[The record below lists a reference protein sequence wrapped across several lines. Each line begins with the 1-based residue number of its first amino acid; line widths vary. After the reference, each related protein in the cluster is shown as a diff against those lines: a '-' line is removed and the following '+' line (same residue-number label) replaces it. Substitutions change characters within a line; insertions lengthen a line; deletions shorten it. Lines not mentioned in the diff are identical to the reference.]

1 MTEARRTTVDRR
13 HWFQEILRK
22 VEEMCMIPES
32 QRGRHQDQPPGK
44 KELVELQR
52 AIPRSLTERVT
63 GKRESPNTLLH
74 ITCRPLFRCLLGE
87 FAFDMRAVSDVCLK

>member
-1 MTEARRTTVDRR
+1 MTEARRTTVDR

-32 QRGRHQDQPPGK
+32 QRGRHQDQPTGK
-44 KELVELQR
+44 GELVELQR

-63 GKRESPNTLLH
+63 G
-74 ITCRPLFRCLLGE
+74 G
-87 FAFDMRAVSDVCLK
+87 A